1 MTYSKTLKSLPS
13 DTQKALVQLLQQ
25 LTLLQEET
33 ARSITALE
41 KKITT

>member
-25 LTLLQEET
+25 LSLLQEET
-33 ARSITALE
+33 ARAISAIERKLP
-41 KKITT
+41 